1 MTPVELL
8 LLLTKI
14 SQGDQGSAVTSFV
27 TEYRKR
33 KASHTENF
41 TIEVEFATPEEINE
55 QIHELLF
62 SFRELYREGVEAEGS
77 DDLYRSIEKRSEIA
91 LTTLQSIFPNSPET
105 EAEHLKGTAGHTFE
119 QIESGLQRLAE
130 GLTWPEGSV
139 NGKWTS
145 TATNARQCHDQVAQ
159 FMQNGLWPLT
169 NIVRCAHILLPSF
182 NYADL

>member
-1 MTPVELL
+1 MTPVEMLL
-8 LLLTKI
+8 LLIRL

-33 KASHTENF
+33 KANHTDNF

-62 SFRELYREGVEAEGS
+62 SFRELYGEGLEAEGS

-91 LTTLQSIFPNSPET
+91 LSTLQSIFPNSPET
-105 EAEHLKGTAGHTFE
+105 DAEHLKGTRGHTFE
-119 QIESGLQRLAE
+119 QIEGGLQRLAE

-145 TATNARQCHDQVAQ
+145 SAIDASRCHDQVAQ

-169 NIVRCAHILLPSF
+169 NIVRCAHVQLPSSKC
-182 NYADL
+182 ADL